1 MPLPKAQAGKALHTP
16 LWEKVILDIYVE
28 FIYPKGGNKG
38 IEAAQRVSELGKYV
52 TLKDIAKATGLTMAS
67 VSRALN
73 DMPEISEE
81 TSARSGKWRQH
92 GLSPQCVCQLP
103 AHGKSKFVGIVIP
116 QNTNPYFAGIIA
128 DIMAVVIANGYMPL
142 IFNTLESRKIEADAV
157 SAMLAFRV
165 AGILAIPVDLK
176 NFLNLPVPVVTM
188 ARQFPEA
195 EMEKFDYVI
204 NDERGVE
211 LSVRYLATRYARSTT
226 LTARRT
232 CVPRS
237 APQGI

>member
-1 MPLPKAQAGKALHTP
+1 MPG
-16 LWEKVILDIYVE
+16 
-28 FIYPKGGNKG
+28 
-38 IEAAQRVSELGKYV
+38 LGSGV
-52 TLKDIAKATGLTMAS
+52 QQWAIAPNAFAS
-67 VSRALN
+67 SLR
-73 DMPEISEE
+73 
-81 TSARSGKWRQH
+81 T
-92 GLSPQCVCQLP
+92 
-103 AHGKSKFVGIVIP
+103 GKSKFVGIVIP

-176 NFLNLPVPVVTM
+176 NFLNLPVPVGNDG
-188 ARQFPEA
+188 APIPEA

-211 LSVRYLATRYARSTT
+211 LSVRYLATRY
-226 LTARRT
+226 RT
-232 CVPRS
+232 NLLL
-237 APQGI
+237 